1 MATMI
6 FPFLAVVIVLVPSLS
21 KTVAEGVSQLV
32 YMRKG
37 KFVRIRGEQM
47 MLLLPNYEG
56 RAL

>member
-37 KFVRIRGEQM
+37 RGRREFVRIRR
-47 MLLLPNYEG
+47 N
-56 RAL
+56 R